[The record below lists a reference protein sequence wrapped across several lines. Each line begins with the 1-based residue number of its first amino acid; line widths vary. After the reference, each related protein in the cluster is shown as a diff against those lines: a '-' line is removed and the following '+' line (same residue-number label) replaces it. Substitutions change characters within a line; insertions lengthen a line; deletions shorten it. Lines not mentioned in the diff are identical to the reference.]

1 VIDGYLVFDRLRD
14 GELSA
19 LLSLVD
25 KGVLRAAAPDL
36 SGGAFAAYAVATR
49 AASDRV
55 FAVADYQVAPPAMHL
70 IATGGVRTGTPR
82 PLYAQ
87 PKKAALALAVVS
99 VRQDALADVLAETV
113 HLRGVRG
120 VTALAR
126 DLPSPAGTADGG
138 GAHGPLG
145 GGPLGGGPLDPGHGG
160 GLGARAEDAGLLAFA
175 DDTDRILL
183 EIGADDRDAA
193 TLTADAAR
201 RLPGV
206 TGVLT
211 LMTSPALGRGLT
223 VPAHEEA
230 ATSS

>member
-25 KGVLRAAAPDL
+25 KGVLRAAAPEL
-36 SGGAFAAYAVATR
+36 SGGAFATYAVAAR

-70 IATGGVRTGTPR
+70 VATGGVRTGMPR

-87 PKKAALALAVVS
+87 PKRAALALVV
-99 VRQDALADVLAETV
+99 VTVAQDARADVLAEAA

-120 VTALAR
+120 VTALER
-126 DLPSPAGTADGG
+126 DSTRLAAVADGTVD
-138 GAHGPLG
+138 GALF
-145 GGPLGGGPLDPGHGG
+145 DP
-160 GLGARAEDAGLLAFA
+160 GLGAGEAAPAGLAAFA

-206 TGVLT
+206 TGVLI
-211 LMTSPALGRGLT
+211 LMTSPALGRGLIM
-223 VPAHEEA
+223 PAHEEA